1 MLPALLRCL
10 PAIAILLAAAP
21 AAADPMP
28 GPPVSDPMSDGF
40 EGGRI
45 PPQIWSPCRRPEGR
59 FFIDDMMARSG
70 RYSAGMALLPTP
82 DLPPAIEVAAAPHT
96 RSGCI
101 DSDRDMDFM
110 AGSDQRAELWLRETE
125 PKGTDLWYGFSFRI
139 DAEPAPAADNR
150 RLLVG
155 QWKQAG
161 QYSPFLGQRF
171 RNRKFYLTVEQD
183 GPARLQQ
190 CRVLVAW
197 EDGYD
202 FSDFPPHRSF
212 LHDGYDAAGHKLA
225 PDYTKDCATGLTV
238 DREASLPSP
247 YGAWVDM
254 VVHIKVDAQ
263 PDDLI
268 EIWANG
274 RKIVTVRGRLG
285 YRDSGRQYFK
295 IGPYRDPGETPVVA
309 HLDNFGLGHSFEEV
323 DPRRFDR

>member
-1 MLPALLRCL
+1 MLPAFLRWPL
-10 PAIAILLAAAP
+10 PAFLLLLAAAP
-21 AAADPMP
+21 AAADPTA
-28 GPPVSDPMSDGF
+28 GSISDGF

-45 PPQIWSPCRRPEGR
+45 PPQVWSPCRRPEGR
-59 FFIDDMMARSG
+59 FFIDGMLARSG
-70 RYSAGMALLPTP
+70 KYSAGMALLPTP
-82 DLPPAIEVAAAPHT
+82 DLPPEIEAVNTEHR

-139 DAEPAPAADNR
+139 DAPPAPAADSR

-202 FSDFPPHRSF
+202 FSDFPPHHSF
-212 LHDGYDAAGHKLA
+212 LHDGFDETGAKLP
-225 PDYTKDCATGLTV
+225 PDYTADCGSDLSI
-238 DREASLPSP
+238 DRKASLPSP

-254 VVHIKVDAQ
+254 VVHIKVDGQ

-268 EIWANG
+268 EVWANG
-274 RKIVTVRGRLG
+274 QPIVTVRGRLG
-285 YRDSGRQYFK
+285 YHDSGRQYFK
-295 IGPYRDPGETPVVA
+295 IGPYRDPGDTPVVA
-309 HLDNFGLGHSFEEV
+309 HLDNFGLGQSFEEV
-323 DPRRFDR
+323 DPRRFDK

>member
-1 MLPALLRCL
+1 MLPVSLRRCL
-10 PAIAILLAAAP
+10 LPTVLLLAAAP
-21 AAADPMP
+21 ALADPL
-28 GPPVSDPMSDGF
+28 SDGF

-45 PPQIWSPCRRPEGR
+45 PSQVWSPCLRPEGR
-59 FFIDDMMARSG
+59 FFIEETVVRSG
-70 RYSAGMALLPTP
+70 RYAAGMALLPTP
-82 DLPPAIEVAAAPHT
+82 DLPPSVEVASNGHR

-101 DSDRDMDFM
+101 DSDRDMEFM
-110 AGSDQRAELWLRETE
+110 PGSDQRAELWLRDMP

-139 DAEPAPAADNR
+139 DAPPAPEADAGR
-150 RLLVG
+150 FLVG

-183 GPARLQQ
+183 GPAKYQQ

-202 FSDFPPHRSF
+202 FSDFPPHHSF
-212 LHDGYDAAGHKLA
+212 LHDGFDETGARLP
-225 PDYTKDCATGLTV
+225 PDYTANCGSDLSI
-238 DREASLPSP
+238 DRKASLPSP

-268 EIWANG
+268 EVWANG
-274 RKIVTVRGRLG
+274 QQIVTVRGRLG

-295 IGPYRDPGETPVVA
+295 IGPYRDPADSPVVA
-309 HLDNFGLGHSFEEV
+309 YLDNFGLGHSFEDV

>member
-1 MLPALLRCL
+1 MFPAFLRWSL
-10 PAIAILLAAAP
+10 PAIVLLLAATP
-21 AAADPMP
+21 AAADPM
-28 GPPVSDPMSDGF
+28 SDPLSDGF

-45 PPQIWSPCRRPEGR
+45 PPQVWSPCRRPEGR
-59 FFIDDMMARSG
+59 FFIDDMLARSG

-82 DLPPAIEVAAAPHT
+82 DLPPEVEAVNTEHR

-125 PKGTDLWYGFSFRI
+125 SKGTDLWYGFSFRI
-139 DAEPAPAADNR
+139 DAPPAPEADSR

-212 LHDGYDAAGHKLA
+212 LHDGFDASGARLP
-225 PDYTKDCATGLTV
+225 PDYTTDCATGLSI

-263 PDDLI
+263 PDDRI
-268 EIWANG
+268 EVWANG
-274 RKIVTVRGRLG
+274 QRIVTVRGRLG

-295 IGPYRDPGETPVVA
+295 IGPYRDPADTPVVA

-323 DPRRFDR
+323 DPRRFDQ

>member
-1 MLPALLRCL
+1 MLPVFLRRSLLPIVL
-10 PAIAILLAAAP
+10 LLAAAP
-21 AAADPMP
+21 AAADPL
-28 GPPVSDPMSDGF
+28 SDGF

-45 PPQIWSPCRRPEGR
+45 TPQVWSPCRRPEGR
-59 FFIDDMMARSG
+59 FFIDEMLARSG
-70 RYSAGMALLPTP
+70 RYAAGMALLPTP
-82 DLPPAIEVAAAPHT
+82 DLPPAIEIANGPHL

-101 DSDRDMDFM
+101 DSDQDTEFDP
-110 AGSDQRAELWLRETE
+110 GSDQRAELWLRETQ

-139 DAEPAPAADNR
+139 DAPPAPEADGR
-150 RLLVG
+150 RFLVG

-183 GPARLQQ
+183 GPARYQQ

-202 FSDFPPHRSF
+202 FSDFPAHHSF
-212 LHDGYDAAGHKLA
+212 LHDGFDATGAKLP
-225 PDYTKDCATGLTV
+225 PDYDTDCRRDLTI
-238 DREASLPSP
+238 DRKTSLPSP

-254 VVHIKVDAQ
+254 VIHIRVDAR

-274 RKIVTVRGRLG
+274 QPIVTVRGPLG

-295 IGPYRDPGETPVVA
+295 IGPYRDPADSPVAVR
-309 HLDNFGLGHSFEEV
+309 LDNFGLGQSFEEV

>member
-1 MLPALLRCL
+1 MLPAFLRWHL
-10 PAIAILLAAAP
+10 PAFILLLAATP
-21 AAADPMP
+21 AAADPMTDS
-28 GPPVSDPMSDGF
+28 VTDGF

-45 PPQIWSPCRRPEGR
+45 PPQVWSPCRRPEGR
-59 FFIDDMMARSG
+59 FFIDDMLARSG

-82 DLPPAIEVAAAPHT
+82 DLPPAIEVANTEHR

-101 DSDRDMDFM
+101 DSDQDMDFM

-125 PKGTDLWYGFSFRI
+125 EKGTDLWYGFSFRI
-139 DAEPAPAADNR
+139 DAPPAPAADSR

-202 FSDFPPHRSF
+202 FSDFPPQHSF
-212 LHDGYDAAGHKLA
+212 LHDGFDATGAKLP
-225 PDYTKDCATGLTV
+225 PDYTTDCGSDLTI
-238 DREASLPSP
+238 DRTASLPSP

-268 EIWANG
+268 EVWADG

-295 IGPYRDPGETPVVA
+295 IGPYRDPGDTPVVA

-323 DPRRFDR
+323 DPRRFDQ

>member
-1 MLPALLRCL
+1 MLPAFLRCL
-10 PAIAILLAAAP
+10 PAIALLLAATVTP
-21 AAADPMP
+21 AAADPMS
-28 GPPVSDPMSDGF
+28 VDPMSDGF

-59 FFIDDMMARSG
+59 FFIDNMLARSG

-82 DLPPAIEVAAAPHT
+82 DLPPEVEAVNTDHR

-101 DSDRDMDFM
+101 DSDTDMDFM

-125 PKGTDLWYGFSFRI
+125 EKGTDLWYGFSFRI

-197 EDGYD
+197 EDGFD
-202 FSDFPPHRSF
+202 VSEFPPHRSF
-212 LHDGYDAAGHKLA
+212 LHDGFDAAGNKLA
-225 PDYTKDCATGLTV
+225 PDYTADCGSNLSIN
-238 DREASLPSP
+238 REASLPSP

-254 VVHIKVDAQ
+254 VVHIKVNAQ

-268 EIWANG
+268 EVWANG

-323 DPRRFDR
+323 DPRRFDQ

>member
-10 PAIAILLAAAP
+10 SAIALLLAAATP
-21 AAADPMP
+21 AAADPM
-28 GPPVSDPMSDGF
+28 SDPLTDGF

-45 PPQIWSPCRRPEGR
+45 PPQVWSPCRRPEGR
-59 FFIDDMMARSG
+59 FFIDDMMSRSG

-82 DLPPAIEVAAAPHT
+82 DLPPAIEAVNTEHR

-101 DSDRDMDFM
+101 DSDTDMEFM
-110 AGSDQRAELWLRETE
+110 AGSDQRAELWLRGTK

-139 DAEPAPAADNR
+139 DAPPAPAADNR

-197 EDGYD
+197 ENGFDV
-202 FSDFPPHRSF
+202 SEFPPHRSF
-212 LHDGYDAAGHKLA
+212 LHDGFDAAGNKLA
-225 PDYTKDCATGLTV
+225 PDYTTDCGSDLTI
-238 DREASLPSP
+238 DRKASLPSP

-268 EIWANG
+268 EVWANG
-274 RKIVTVRGRLG
+274 RKVVTVRGRLG

-309 HLDNFGLGHSFEEV
+309 HLDNFGLGRSFEEV
-323 DPRRFDR
+323 DPRRFDK